1 MNPWEPVEISCP
13 YCGEPV
19 EITIDS
25 SAGRQQYIEDCH
37 VCCRPIHLTISL
49 DEEGL
54 PTVHPRRED
63 E

>member
-1 MNPWEPVEISCP
+1 MNPWEPVQISCP
-13 YCGEPV
+13 YCGESV

-25 SAGRQQYIEDCH
+25 SVGRQQYIEDCH

-49 DEEGL
+49 NEEGL
-54 PTVHPRRED
+54 PTVDPRRED